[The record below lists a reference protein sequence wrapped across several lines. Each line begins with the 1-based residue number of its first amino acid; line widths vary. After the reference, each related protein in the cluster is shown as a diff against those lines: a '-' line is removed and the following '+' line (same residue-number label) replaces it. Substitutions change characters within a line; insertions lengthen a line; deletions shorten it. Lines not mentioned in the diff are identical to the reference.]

1 METFIF
7 YREYNI
13 LVHLVLSYI
22 ISSNVGCRKRNYS
35 ENENDKVKKCWV
47 GQNFRTKQIKN

>member
-13 LVHLVLSYI
+13 LVHLALSYI

-35 ENENDKVKKCWV
+35 YENYKVKKCWV
-47 GQNFRTKQIKN
+47 GTILKTKHNKN